1 MMLKSKFCL
10 CPSGH
15 EVASRRI
22 VEAINA
28 ECVLVIVSE
37 HYALPFSE
45 VLRWE
50 VFSVKVEVSDIWRL
64 KEVLMAVQE
73 KYKWLV
79 ENLRVVRRH
88 FELNQSAK
96 RILKDNA
103 SLRICSIFTFTSYN
117 PNTILKDYPKS
128 ITHQYVLNIRIY

>member
-96 RILKDNA
+96 RFDVFHMTLH
-103 SLRICSIFTFTSYN
+103 SVWLWRINLGLAGIIIFFCLY
-117 PNTILKDYPKS
+117 IW
-128 ITHQYVLNIRIY
+128 